1 MFQKYVVYFFL
12 FVFLV
17 NCDFNTRKNKVIH
30 NILLQSEEP
39 VIKKVISNLESHEI
53 QILYTRILRDSEGQP
68 SFERFEFQQDANQ
81 YFYPASTVKLPVAIL
96 SLQKIRKLQSKGI
109 AITPESSMKIIFENG
124 LIKTQDSTHPNNKL
138 SIAHLIKKLFLVSDN
153 EAYNYLFDFVGKD
166 YLNEFIHKIGIKDF
180 HLSHKFTNKKNQDL
194 GTRFT
199 FFNDENDSIYSQ
211 KPIVSNQKIDKSH
224 LKGLLKG
231 KGYME
236 KGEIVHEKMDFSQK
250 NYASVLALSQIVE
263 RLFFP
268 ELFNRNKQFEL
279 KPEDYE
285 FLKYWMSRNPTEV
298 KIPFYNRDKYF
309 DSYCKFFIYGDTK
322 GLMNDEIRIYNKVGL
337 AYGTTTDVAYIRD
350 NKGIEFLLSATILTN
365 ENEIFNDNKYEIDDL
380 GIPFLA
386 ALGREIY
393 QFEKNLN

>member
-17 NCDFNTRKNKVIH
+17 NCDFNTRKNKVIQ

-96 SLQKIRKLQSKGI
+96 SLQKIRKLQSQGI

-236 KGEIVHEKMDFSQK
+236 KGEIINEKMDFSQK

-298 KIPFYNRDKYF
+298 KIPFYNRDEYF

>member
-224 LKGLLKG
+224 LKSLLKG

-236 KGEIVHEKMDFSQK
+236 KGEIIHEKMDFSQK

>member
-1 MFQKYVVYFFL
+1 MFQKYVVYFFI

-17 NCDFNTRKNKVIH
+17 NCDFNTRKNKVIQ

-236 KGEIVHEKMDFSQK
+236 KGEIINEKMDFSQK
-250 NYASVLALSQIVE
+250 NYASVFALSQIVE

-285 FLKYWMSRNPTEV
+285 FLKYWMSRNPTEI

-309 DSYCKFFIYGDTK
+309 DSYCKFFIYGDTE

-350 NKGIEFLLSATILTN
+350 KKGIEFLLSATILTN

-393 QFEKNLN
+393 QLEKDIN

>member
-1 MFQKYVVYFFL
+1 MFQKSLVYFFL
-12 FVFLV
+12 FFFLV
-17 NCDFNTRKNKVIH
+17 NCDFNPPKNMVIH
-30 NILLQSEEP
+30 NILHQSDEP
-39 VIKKVISNLESHEI
+39 VINKVISNLENHEI
-53 QILYTRILRDSEGQP
+53 QILYTRIHRDSQGQP
-68 SFERFEFQQDANQ
+68 NFERFEFQQNENQ

-96 SLQKIRKLQSKGI
+96 SLQKIRKLQSQGI
-109 AITPESSMKIIFENG
+109 AITPQSSMKLVFENG

-180 HLSHKFTNKKNQDL
+180 HLSHKFTNKKNQDVSPS
-194 GTRFT
+194 FT
-199 FFNDENDSIYSQ
+199 FFNYENDSIYSQ
-211 KPIVSNQKIDKSH
+211 KPIVSNKIINKSH
-224 LKGLLKG
+224 LNGLLKG

-236 KGEIVHEKMDFSQK
+236 KGEIIYEKMDFSQK
-250 NYASVLALSQIVE
+250 NYASILALSQIVE
-263 RLFFP
+263 RLIFP
-268 ELFNRNKQFEL
+268 ELFNRNKQFQL

-285 FLKYWMSRNPTEV
+285 FLKYWMSRNPTEI
-298 KIPFYNRDKYF
+298 KIPFYNREKYF
-309 DSYCKFFIYGDTK
+309 DSYCKFFLYGDTK

-350 NKGIEFLLSATILTN
+350 NKGVEFLLSATILTN
-365 ENEIFNDNKYEIDDL
+365 KNEIFNDNKYEIDDL

-393 QFEKNLN
+393 QFEKKLN

>member
-1 MFQKYVVYFFL
+1 MFQKYIVYFFL

-17 NCDFNTRKNKVIH
+17 NCDFNSRKNKVIH

-194 GTRFT
+194 SARFT

-211 KPIVSNQKIDKSH
+211 KTIVSNQKIDKSH

-236 KGEIVHEKMDFSQK
+236 NGEIIHQKMDFSQK

-268 ELFNRNKQFEL
+268 ELFNRNIQFEL
-279 KPEDYE
+279 KTEDYE

-350 NKGIEFLLSATILTN
+350 NKGIEFLLSATIMTN

-386 ALGREIY
+386 AIGREIY